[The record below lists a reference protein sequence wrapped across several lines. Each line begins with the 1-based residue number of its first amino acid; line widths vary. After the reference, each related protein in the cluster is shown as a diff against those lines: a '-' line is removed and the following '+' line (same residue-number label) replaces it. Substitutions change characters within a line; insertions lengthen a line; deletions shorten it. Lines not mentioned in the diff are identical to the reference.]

1 MMEQRSYDRSQQAL
15 IIIARDATGQVITR
29 LSCTRSHDVMSAMK
43 SARSVL
49 ILKKGAVRVEIHCQE
64 APSSIYSRKP
74 LAVISAEDL
83 LLAQNQVS

>member
-1 MMEQRSYDRSQQAL
+1 MEQKSYDKSPRAL

-49 ILKKGAVRVEIHCQE
+49 ILKKGAARVEIHCQE
-64 APSSIYSRKP
+64 APTSIYSGKP
-74 LAVISAEDL
+74 LAVISVEDL
-83 LLAQNQVS
+83 LLTQNQAS